1 MNNYDYPVGADNS
14 SAPWNESSNPPK
26 EIEVTISMCI
36 SKTVTIKVTDYEAT
50 KEDDAIEYDFSE
62 CDIYQAVKDQ
72 HKLPNIEDG
81 YINEPNINGWYID
94 ELNVELE

>member
-14 SAPWNESSNPPK
+14 SAPWNESSNPPE

-36 SKTVTIKVTDYEAT
+36 SKTVTIKVTDYEVT

-62 CDIYQAVKDQ
+62 CDLVQAIKDQ
-72 HKLPNIEDG
+72 IKLPDIDG
-81 YINEPNINGWYID
+81 WDINEFD
-94 ELNVELE
+94 VELE